1 MMLKTH
7 DGNEFEVS
15 EFGPE
20 DAKFAVLIIH
30 DWWGVLDYNR
40 EWAERLAAEGYRTM
54 VIDLYDGERA
64 RSAEQAGEMM
74 RTLDQ
79 EIADSKLIAAINH
92 LKQKGR
98 KLASLGWSFGGRQSL
113 QAALLEP
120 NTVVAA
126 VMFYCRMLNDVEQLQ
141 QLSGPVLVIYSET
154 EKSWPEKMDR
164 FNEAMAEAGR
174 SVESHS
180 FNAGH
185 GFVNPGSERYN
196 AEITGQSWELVKDFL
211 ARQLR

>member
-1 MMLKTH
+1 MMLKTP
-7 DGNEFEVS
+7 DGTEFEVS

-64 RSAEQAGEMM
+64 RSAEHAGEMM

-79 EIADSKLIAAINH
+79 DIADSKLLAAVNH
-92 LKQKGR
+92 LKQGGR
-98 KLASLGWSFGGRQSL
+98 KLASLGWSFGGRQAL
-113 QAALLEP
+113 QSALLAPES
-120 NTVVAA
+120 VVAT
-126 VMFYCRMLNDVEQLQ
+126 VMYYCRMLNDVEQLQ
-141 QLSGPVLVIYSET
+141 QLSGPVLAIYSET

-164 FNEAMAEAGR
+164 FTEAMAEAGR
-174 SVESHS
+174 KVESHS

-196 AEITGQSWELVKDFL
+196 GEIAEQSWQLVRDFL
-211 ARQLR
+211 ARNLR

>member
-1 MMLKTH
+1 MMLKTP
-7 DGNEFEVS
+7 DGTEFEVS

-20 DAKFAVLIIH
+20 DAKSAVLIIH

-64 RSAEQAGEMM
+64 RSAEHAGEMM

-79 EIADSKLIAAINH
+79 DIADSKLLAAINY
-92 LKQKGR
+92 LKQGDR
-98 KLASLGWSFGGRQSL
+98 KLASLGWSFGGRQAL
-113 QAALLEP
+113 QSALLAPE
-120 NTVVAA
+120 TVVAT
-126 VMFYCRMLNDVEQLQ
+126 VMYYCRMLNDVEQLQ
-141 QLSGPVLVIYSET
+141 QLSGPVLAIYSET
-154 EKSWPEKMDR
+154 EKSWPDKMDR
-164 FNEAMAEAGR
+164 FDEAMAEAGCK
-174 SVESHS
+174 VESHS

-196 AEITGQSWELVKDFL
+196 GEIAEQSWQLVRDFL
-211 ARQLR
+211 ARNLR

>member
-1 MMLKTH
+1 MMLNTP
-7 DGNEFEVS
+7 DGTEFEVS

-64 RSAEQAGEMM
+64 RSAEHAGEMM

-79 EIADSKLIAAINH
+79 DIADSKLLAAIKH
-92 LKQKGR
+92 LKQGDR
-98 KLASLGWSFGGRQSL
+98 KLASLGWSFGGRQAL
-113 QAALLEP
+113 QSALLAPES
-120 NTVVAA
+120 VVAT
-126 VMFYCRMLNDVEQLQ
+126 VMYYCRMLNDVEQLQ
-141 QLSGPVLVIYSET
+141 QLRGPVLAIYSET

-174 SVESHS
+174 KVESHS

-196 AEITGQSWELVKDFL
+196 GEIAEQSWQLVRDFL
-211 ARQLR
+211 ARNLR

>member
-1 MMLKTH
+1 MMLKTS
-7 DGNEFEVS
+7 DGIEFEVS

-20 DAKFAVLIIH
+20 TAKSGVLIIH
-30 DWWGVLDYNR
+30 DWWGVLDYNW
-40 EWAERLAAEGYRTM
+40 EWAQRLAAEGYRTL

-79 EIADSKLIAAINH
+79 EIADTKLLAAIKH
-92 LKQKGR
+92 LKQEGR
-98 KLASLGWSFGGRQSL
+98 KLASLGWSFGGRQAL
-113 QAALLEP
+113 QAALLDP
-120 NTVVAA
+120 DAVVAT
-126 VMFYCRMLNDVEQLQ
+126 VMYYCRMLNDVEQLQ
-141 QLSGPVLVIYSET
+141 QLNGPVLAIYSET

-164 FNEAMAEAGR
+164 FTEAMAEAGR
-174 SVESHS
+174 KVESHS

-196 AEITGQSWELVKDFL
+196 EEVAEQSWQLVRDFF
-211 ARQLR
+211 ARNLR

>member
-1 MMLKTH
+1 MMLKTP
-7 DGNEFEVS
+7 DGTEFEVS

-20 DAKFAVLIIH
+20 DAKSAVLIIH

-40 EWAERLAAEGYRTM
+40 DWAERLAAEGYRTM

-64 RSAEQAGEMM
+64 RSAEHAGEMM

-79 EIADSKLIAAINH
+79 DIADSKLLAAIKH
-92 LKQKGR
+92 LKQGSR
-98 KLASLGWSFGGRQSL
+98 KLASLGWSFGGRQAL
-113 QAALLEP
+113 QSALLEP
-120 NTVVAA
+120 ESVVAT
-126 VMFYCRMLNDVEQLQ
+126 VMYYCRMLNDVEQLQ
-141 QLSGPVLVIYSET
+141 QLSGPVLAIYSET

-174 SVESHS
+174 KVESHS

-196 AEITGQSWELVKDFL
+196 GEIAEQSWQLVRDFL
-211 ARQLR
+211 ARNLR

>member
-1 MMLKTH
+1 MMLKTP
-7 DGNEFEVS
+7 DGTEFEVS

-40 EWAERLAAEGYRTM
+40 EWAQRLAAEGYHTM

-74 RTLDQ
+74 RALDQ
-79 EIADSKLIAAINH
+79 DIADTKLLTAISH
-92 LKQKGR
+92 LGKGGR
-98 KLASLGWSFGGRQSL
+98 KLASLGWSFGGRQAL

-120 NTVVAA
+120 ESVVAA

-141 QLSGPVLVIYSET
+141 QLSGPVLAIYSET

-164 FNEAMAEAGR
+164 FTEAMEEAGQT
-174 SVESHS
+174 VESHS

-185 GFVNPGSERYN
+185 GFANPGSERYN
-196 AEITGQSWELVKDFL
+196 AEITEQTWQLVRNFL
-211 ARQLR
+211 ARNLR

>member
-1 MMLKTH
+1 MMLKTS
-7 DGNEFEVS
+7 DGGEFEVA
-15 EFGPE
+15 EFGQEAAP
-20 DAKFAVLIIH
+20 AAVLIIH

-40 EWAERLAAEGYRTM
+40 EWAERLAAEGYRAL

-64 RSAEQAGEMM
+64 RSAEEAGEMM

-92 LKQKGR
+92 LKQGGR
-98 KLASLGWSFGGRQSL
+98 KVASLGWSFGGRQAL
-113 QAALLEP
+113 QAALLDP
-120 NTVVAA
+120 DTVVAA
-126 VMFYCRMLNDVEQLQ
+126 VMYYCRMLNDVEQLQ
-141 QLSGPVLVIYSET
+141 QLSGPVLAIYSET

-164 FNEAMAEAGR
+164 FSAAMSAAGR

-196 AEITGQSWELVKDFL
+196 GEVAEQSWQLVREFL
-211 ARQLR
+211 ARNLR